1 MTNPAELNAKRLT
14 QQLEINKLKPIVSDL
29 EAETRNGKSWD
40 DISSDWNSTK
50 TTIDTTRST
59 LQNLKAQNSGFKG
72 QTGYVS
78 TESQLTI
85 NIVETNALGT
95 RLTTVQT
102 TAYSNQNI
110 SNVQNNVAKTSSGAE
125 VLNNQI
131 AAIETA
137 RVTSPIAGNRQL
149 FDDVTQEVKPV
160 VASQNKP
167 TNARVSTLSTTEDA
181 QLGDVKGSGA
191 ESTVGGANAVR
202 NTAQTGAANLNQ
214 SQRIE

>member
-29 EAETRNGKSWD
+29 EAETGNGKSWD
-40 DISSDWNSTK
+40 EISTTWNDTK
-50 TTIDTTRST
+50 SRVDTTRST
-59 LQNLKAQNSGFKG
+59 LQNLKGQNSGFKG

-85 NIVETNALGT
+85 NIVETNALGS

-137 RVTSPIAGNRQL
+137 RFTSPIAGNRQL

-160 VASQNKP
+160 VA
-167 TNARVSTLSTTEDA
+167 TEY
-181 QLGDVKGSGA
+181 
-191 ESTVGGANAVR
+191 N
-202 NTAQTGAANLNQ
+202 
-214 SQRIE
+214 